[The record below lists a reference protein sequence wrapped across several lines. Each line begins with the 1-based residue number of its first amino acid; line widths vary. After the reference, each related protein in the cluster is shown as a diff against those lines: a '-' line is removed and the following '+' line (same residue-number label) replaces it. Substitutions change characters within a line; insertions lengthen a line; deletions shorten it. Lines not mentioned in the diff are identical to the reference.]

1 MKKISLVCL
10 ILAASLAAVSC
21 GKEAEETASTT
32 AEATTVET
40 TAEETVTET
49 TVEETVIEGP
59 VELTRENF
67 FEVDPAISDYGM
79 SGNAGDIIGLVDLDY
94 LNQDF
99 DEPYVVDS
107 IEDLASVTYLV
118 NAYPRV
124 DEEGDGEI
132 DYSDAPFIKID
143 LVADLDLTGYEWV
156 PLGRYID
163 YYDDSGVYSGIF
175 IGNGHTIS
183 GLEILDFDDFSGFF
197 GETYVATVIGL
208 NIEDATVHGVL
219 SGVLCGYN
227 VGTNFIDCHA
237 TGTLPDRMY
246 AEGIDEPN
254 SLFQVFSM
262 TSDRYICCSVSAT
275 EFTGT
280 LYEDEFTINQYEP
293 GSSNVIYEF
302 YDPEFDDVFDYS
314 RDYFFDS

>member
-1 MKKISLVCL
+1 MKEFRLVCL
-10 ILAASLAAVSC
+10 ILAAALAVASC
-21 GKEAEETASTT
+21 GKEPEETAETT
-32 AEATTVET
+32 AEATTTTSET
-40 TAEETVTET
+40 TVET
-49 TVEETVIEGP
+49 TVEETLPEGP
-59 VELTRENF
+59 IELTQENF
-67 FEVDPAISDYGM
+67 FEVDPSISEYGM

-183 GLEILDFDDFSGFF
+183 GLDILDFDDFSGFF
-197 GETYVATVIGL
+197 GETYVATIIGL

>member
-1 MKKISLVCL
+1 MRKFGLACLV
-10 ILAASLAAVSC
+10 LASAVAVASCSS
-21 GKEAEETASTT
+21 EAEE
-32 AEATTVET
+32 TVET
-40 TAEETVTET
+40 TAATTVTET
-49 TVEETVIEGP
+49 TVETTVEETEETRPEGP
-59 VELTRENF
+59 VELTQENF
-67 FEVDPAISDYGM
+67 FEIDPSISEYGM

-94 LNQDF
+94 LNQSF
-99 DEPYVVDS
+99 DDPYVVDS

-118 NAYPRV
+118 NAYPRT
-124 DEEGDGEI
+124 DEDGDGEI
-132 DYSDAPFIKID
+132 TYSDAPFIKID
-143 LVADLDLTGYEWV
+143 LVTDLDLTGYEWV

-163 YYDDSGVYSGIF
+163 YYDDSGVFSGIF
-175 IGNGHTIS
+175 VGNGHTIS
-183 GLEILDFDDFSGFF
+183 GLTVLDFDDFSGFF

-208 NIEDATVHGVL
+208 NIEDATVHGGL

-246 AEGIDEPN
+246 TEGMDETN

-275 EFTGT
+275 EATGT
-280 LYEDEFTINQYEP
+280 LYEDEFTINPYEP

>member
-1 MKKISLVCL
+1 MKKFRLVCL
-10 ILAASLAAVSC
+10 ILAAALAVASC
-21 GKEAEETASTT
+21 SKGSEETAETT
-32 AEATTVET
+32 AEATTTTSET
-40 TAEETVTET
+40 TVET
-49 TVEETVIEGP
+49 TVEETEETLPEGP
-59 VELTRENF
+59 VELTQENF
-67 FEVDPAISDYGM
+67 FEVDPSISEYGM
-79 SGNAGDIIGLVDLDY
+79 SGNCGDIIGLVDLDY
-94 LNQDF
+94 LNQSF

-124 DEEGDGEI
+124 DEDGDGEI
-132 DYSDAPFIKID
+132 TYDDAPFIKID
-143 LVADLDLTGYEWV
+143 LVADLDLSGYEWV

-275 EFTGT
+275 EYTGT

>member
-79 SGNAGDIIGLVDLDY
+79 SGNAGGIIGLVDLDY

-197 GETYVATVIGL
+197 GETYVATIIGL

>member
-1 MKKISLVCL
+1 MRKFSLACL
-10 ILAASLAAVSC
+10 LLAAVLAAAAC
-21 GKEAEETASTT
+21 GSEPEETAESTT
-32 AEATTVET
+32 AATTSET
-40 TAEETVTET
+40 TVET
-49 TVEETVIEGP
+49 TVEETEETMPEGP
-59 VELTRENF
+59 VELTQENF
-67 FEVDPAISDYGM
+67 FEIDPSISEYGM
-79 SGNAGDIIGLVDLDY
+79 SGNCGDIIGLVDLDY
-94 LNQDF
+94 LNQSF
-99 DEPYVVDS
+99 DDPYVVDS

-124 DEEGDGEI
+124 DEDGDGEI
-132 DYSDAPFIKID
+132 SYSDAPFIKID
-143 LVADLDLTGYEWV
+143 LVADLDLSGYEWV
-156 PLGRYID
+156 PMGRYID

-175 IGNGHTIS
+175 LGNGHTIS

-197 GETYVATVIGL
+197 GETYVATIIGL